1 MENDNTP
8 GSQELTLIALAA
20 LLIRRWKLILIVALA
35 MFISFTIYGF
45 FLTPNVV
52 QYTTLYHVAE
62 RDAHTPLRPISDT
75 RQRIENVYS
84 RAARDDQGVGYGVSV
99 AHPRNTLQIAL
110 KTVAA
115 PGHTE
120 QVSAFH
126 QRIITLLEASDWE
139 RLERRQHA
147 WRHAAS
153 FTLHPELEETV
164 SLRGAQEARMGE
176 MLLTTQPGGVSRLSR
191 PWAWPMLGAIL
202 GVIAGIVAACIASFG
217 GHVARHLREST

>member
-1 MENDNTP
+1 MKNDNTLS
-8 GSQELTLIALAA
+8 SQELTLVALAA
-20 LLIRRWKLILIVALA
+20 LLLKRWKLILVVALA
-35 MFISFTIYGF
+35 VFIPFTVYGF

-62 RDAHTPLRPISDT
+62 RDAHTPLRPIPDT
-75 RQRIENVYS
+75 QRRMESVYS
-84 RAARDDQGVGYGVSV
+84 RAARDDLGVGFGVST

-115 PGHTE
+115 PGNTE
-120 QVSAFH
+120 RVSAFH
-126 QRIITLLEASDWE
+126 QRIITLLEASDRE
-139 RLERRQHA
+139 RLERRQQA

-176 MLLTTQPGGVSRLSR
+176 MLLTTQAGGVPRLSR

-202 GVIAGIVAACIASFG
+202 GVIVGIVAACIASFG